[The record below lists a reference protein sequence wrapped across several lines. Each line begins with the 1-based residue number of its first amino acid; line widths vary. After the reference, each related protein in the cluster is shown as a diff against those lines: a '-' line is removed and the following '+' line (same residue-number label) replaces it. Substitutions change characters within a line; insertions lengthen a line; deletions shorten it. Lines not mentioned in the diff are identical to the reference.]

1 MTFQDFI
8 ERINKAYDSPDN
20 PGWDKY
26 RILLEALREIRYDLW
41 IIIVGQPSDFSKLLP
56 FLQSRW

>member
-8 ERINKAYDSPDN
+8 EKVNKAHDSPDN

-26 RILLEALREIRYDLW
+26 RILLEVLREYRYDLW
-41 IIIVGQPSDFSKLLP
+41 ITVVGQEIDLARLLP
-56 FLQSRW
+56 FLQNKW